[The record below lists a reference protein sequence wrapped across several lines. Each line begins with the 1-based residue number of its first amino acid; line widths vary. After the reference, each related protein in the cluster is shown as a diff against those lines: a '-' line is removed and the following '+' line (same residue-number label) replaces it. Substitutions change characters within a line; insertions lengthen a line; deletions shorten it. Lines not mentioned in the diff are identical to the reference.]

1 MFKTVGGIMEPF
13 ILTLAIYAFFTH
25 LRMYLLLRSTL
36 LTNRKLYF
44 VTGNISLFILIVIVM
59 LQWLKFF

>member
-1 MFKTVGGIMEPF
+1 MEPF

-44 VTGNISLFILIVIVM
+44 VTGNISLLILIVIVM
-59 LQWLKFF
+59 LEWLKFF